1 MNPACRRGWSHR
13 LGGSLLAVVV
23 GVALLTASGSS
34 ASGSSAS
41 ASSASPGAALVVT
54 GQGIPQAVDRVL
66 ILSLPRLRWADVA
79 AAQPPALV
87 GLLARSAVA
96 SMSVRTLG
104 AETSAG
110 EGYATIGAGN
120 RATVEEEVAGLAFP
134 VDAGTGEG
142 PAGTVF
148 ERDCACD
155 VAGASVV
162 HLGTAEIDARNRR
175 LLYGAEVGSLGAAL
189 AKAGR
194 TVAVVGNAD
203 GSLDGQPSQDGDA
216 GLHRE
221 AALAV
226 VDREGRVPAGAV
238 GAQLSMKDP
247 SAPFGVRTDVD
258 ATVAAFNAA
267 WDQSDVV
274 LLEASDLERVDRWAA
289 ERSGREA
296 GVGPDKVSA
305 ERAAALDGADRLL
318 AKVLPLVDLRRDL
331 VVVVSPDEPRGGPT
345 ELTVGAIAGPG
356 FRPGLARSGTT
367 RRDGFVTL
375 PDLAP
380 TVLRAFGVPLPSAVN
395 GAPITSGGGAGSGPA
410 GFSTLSRR
418 LAEDSRVAVFRNQVA
433 GPVTVAFIVT
443 QVLTYALAALIL
455 TSARRRARLRLPVM
469 VLALMGTAG
478 PTVAFLSGLV
488 SYRHLGLAGYL
499 VAFFAASAALA
510 MAAVGVAIWAQRRG
524 GPRLARAGTLA
535 APLVLAGLLL
545 AVLVVDIVTG
555 AKLQLNTVFGY
566 SPIVAGRFS
575 GYGNLAS
582 GLVAMSA
589 IVVAAGAWGAT
600 QPRVRPSPAGRRR
613 SLAAVATLFALT
625 VAALGLPR
633 YGADVGGVLSVVP
646 AFLVTVLLLRGVTL
660 TVRRLGLVALVTVG
674 VIAVFG
680 AADLA
685 RPAEAR
691 THLGRFLAVA
701 ADEGA
706 SGVVPIIERKMS
718 ANLLILTSSVW
729 TLFIPVV
736 LAFLVFLVWRRAGF
750 LERLEER
757 MPGSRACLVG
767 ALVVAVL
774 GALLNDSGVAIPG
787 IMFAVLL
794 PYLTI
799 LTLAINDDPCPPRC

>member
-1 MNPACRRGWSHR
+1 MTPPHRPHRRATG
-13 LGGSLLAVVV
+13 LLLAAVVA
-23 GVALLTASGSS
+23 VAVVAAPGSS
-34 ASGSSAS
+34 ATSA
-41 ASSASPGAALVVT
+41 PGAAGST
-54 GQGIPQAVDRVL
+54 AEEADSPAVDRVL
-66 ILSLPRLRWADVA
+66 ILSLPRLRWADVV

-120 RATVEEEVAGLAFP
+120 RATVEERVAGLAFP
-134 VDAGTGEG
+134 VDAPVVAPVDGSGGAG
-142 PAGTVF
+142 PAGAVL
-148 ERDCACD
+148 ERECGCD
-155 VAGASVV
+155 VGGASVV
-162 HLGTAEIDARNRR
+162 HLGTVEIDGRNRK
-175 LLYGAEVGSLGAAL
+175 LLYGAEIGSLGSAL
-189 AKAGR
+189 AQAGR
-194 TVAVVGNAD
+194 TAAVVGNAD
-203 GSLDGQPSQDGDA
+203 GSLDGQPDGA
-216 GLHRE
+216 GALHRE

-226 VDREGRVPAGAV
+226 TDQLGRVAGGTV
-238 GAQLSMKDP
+238 GSQLSARDP
-247 SAPFGVRTDVD
+247 SSPFGVRADVD
-258 ATVAAFNAA
+258 ATVAAFATA
-267 WDQSDVV
+267 WDQSDLV

-289 ERSGREA
+289 DQSGVEDGA
-296 GVGPDKVSA
+296 GPDEVGA
-305 ERAAALDGADRLL
+305 QRALALDRADRLV

-331 VVVVSPDEPRGGPT
+331 VMVVAPDEPRGGPT

-380 TVLRAFGVPLPSAVN
+380 TVLWALDVPLPSAVN
-395 GAPITSGGGAGSGPA
+395 GAPVTPGGGAGSGA
-410 GFSTLSRR
+410 AEFFTLTRR

-443 QVLTYALAALIL
+443 QVLTYALAALAL
-455 TSARRRARLRLPVM
+455 TSAERRSRLRFPVM

-488 SYRHLGLAGYL
+488 AYRHLGLIGYL
-499 VAFFAASAALA
+499 VAFFTASAALA
-510 MAAVGVAIWAQRRG
+510 LAAVGLATWAQRRG
-524 GPRLARAGTLA
+524 GPRLVRAGTLM

-545 AVLVVDIVTG
+545 AVLIVDIVTG

-600 QPRVRPSPAGRRR
+600 RRGGRPSPDGDRRG
-613 SLAAVATLFALT
+613 LVAVATLFALT
-625 VAALGLPR
+625 VLALGMPR
-633 YGADVGGVLSVVP
+633 FGADVGGVLSVVP
-646 AFLVTVLLLRGVTL
+646 AFLVTVLLLGGVTL

-674 VIAVFG
+674 VIAAFG

-685 RPAEAR
+685 RPAGSR
-691 THLGRFLAVA
+691 THLGRFLTVA

-799 LTLAINDDPCPPRC
+799 LTLAINDDPFPPRC